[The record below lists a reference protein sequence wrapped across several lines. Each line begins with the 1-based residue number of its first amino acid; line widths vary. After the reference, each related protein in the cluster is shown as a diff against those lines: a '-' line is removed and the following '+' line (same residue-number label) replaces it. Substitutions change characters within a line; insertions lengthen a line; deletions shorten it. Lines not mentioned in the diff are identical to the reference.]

1 MPSYDHRY
9 RLQQQERV
17 GRVARVL
24 EARNRQVRAGRV
36 IPDHGALP
44 IGVGRQ
50 ISATVMFLDICGSS
64 DLGSD
69 DPVQQR
75 ASLSAM
81 TLFFSEMIR
90 IVEDHG
96 GTVEK
101 NTGDG
106 LMAYFAAGQG
116 GFSAP
121 QTALSAALTMSATAE
136 DLIGPVLER
145 MGLGRFR
152 FRVCLDHGPVTIAEL
167 GTARGFRS
175 IVAIG
180 TTANAA
186 SKMLA
191 IADADSVFIGEA
203 VLLQLEPDWQAFAT
217 ERFDTRWTYSSDG
230 RPYPCY
236 RFTGRWTR

>member
-1 MPSYDHRY
+1 MPAYDPAY
-9 RLQQQERV
+9 RLRQRERV

-24 EARNRQVRAGRV
+24 EARDRQVRAGRV

-116 GFSAP
+116 GVPVA
-121 QTALSAALTMSATAE
+121 QTALSAALTMFATSE
-136 DLIGPVLER
+136 DLIGPALEQ
-145 MGLGRFR
+145 MGLSAFR
-152 FRVCLDHGPVTIAEL
+152 FRVCLDHGPITIAEL

-191 IADADSVFIGEA
+191 IADADSVFVGES
-203 VLLQLEPDWQAFAT
+203 VLLQLPRDWQELAT
-217 ERFDTRWTYSSDG
+217 ERFDTRWTYSSDR

-236 RFTGRWTR
+236 RFIGRWIR